1 MVEVVEM
8 QDYAFVGRWRF
19 NPKQQDDRDQSSD
32 DNEIPMDEYLDT
44 IQDEE

>member
-1 MVEVVEM
+1 MVDVVDM

-19 NPKQQDDRDQSSD
+19 NPKKEDDRDQSSD
-32 DNEIPMDEYLDT
+32 ENEIPMDEYRYT